1 MPTRHSL
8 WLLLFAS
15 SALFAQQSG
24 LVDPGI
30 IYQRAEQR
38 QQQINRNAARQDFS
52 TLDFSAPASEDQ
64 VAAPGDRH
72 ACTSYQHIVLDA
84 PSPSFLH
91 YLEQSV
97 RHTPLRLTGKQ
108 TYHKAGECIRAG
120 EVIDIVKATQNRLI
134 EDGWITTRVVLQT
147 EGSHK
152 ERLKLTILP
161 GKIAQ
166 VRENKTN
173 VQRTPG
179 VFNYLQNKTIN
190 LRDLEQS
197 LDNVHRLG
205 SLDAQVDIA
214 PSDREGYSDLVVN
227 WQKTGRPYQFSFLVD
242 DSGSKSLGKYLGTA
256 SIYIDNPLNFS
267 DTFYASY
274 TRTLRPGTRLTDQQ
288 GKKHKTLTDNY
299 YLNYSIPW
307 RSWQLGLNAS
317 RYHYDQIIPG
327 YARVYH
333 YKGNTQ
339 KFEAELSNT
348 IYRDQSKKTTL
359 SAGLWWRK
367 NQNFI
372 NRAELDVQKRQ
383 TAGWRLGVKQT
394 VLLPKAVFS
403 GALNLKKGTRMLGA
417 NPVPEEGF
425 DEGNAKSA
433 IWTLDAGWNVLLDSN
448 QRWNWQNDLHAQY
461 AHERLIS
468 LDLLSIGGRN
478 SVRGFSENNSIS
490 GDSGWYWRNTLNW
503 SYQPNHQLYLG
514 ADMGQVW
521 GKNTEYLRDKFIA
534 GAVIGS
540 KGNMNYHG
548 NWQYDVFVGTPI
560 VKSGD
565 WKKTDRFVIG
575 FSAGYTW

>member
-1 MPTRHSL
+1 M
-8 WLLLFAS
+8 
-15 SALFAQQSG
+15 
-24 LVDPGI
+24 
-30 IYQRAEQR
+30 
-38 QQQINRNAARQDFS
+38 
-52 TLDFSAPASEDQ
+52 
-64 VAAPGDRH
+64 
-72 ACTSYQHIVLDA
+72 
-84 PSPSFLH
+84 
-91 YLEQSV
+91 
-97 RHTPLRLTGKQ
+97 
-108 TYHKAGECIRAG
+108 
-120 EVIDIVKATQNRLI
+120 I

-152 ERLKLTILP
+152 ERLKLTVLP

-348 IYRDQSKKTTL
+348 IYRDQNKKTTL

-394 VLLPKAVFS
+394 VLFPKAVFN

>member
-152 ERLKLTILP
+152 ERLKLTVLP

-307 RSWQLGLNAS
+307 RSGSWGSMPAATITIRLSPAM
-317 RYHYDQIIPG
+317 PG
-327 YARVYH
+327 C
-333 YKGNTQ
+333 
-339 KFEAELSNT
+339 
-348 IYRDQSKKTTL
+348 ITTR
-359 SAGLWWRK
+359 AIRK
-367 NQNFI
+367 NLKRNCLTPFTATRTKKPPSAPDCGGAKTKTSLTVPSWTYKKDRQ
-372 NRAELDVQKRQ
+372 RAGGWELNKPSSFLKRS
-383 TAGWRLGVKQT
+383 LT
-394 VLLPKAVFS
+394 VHL
-403 GALNLKKGTRMLGA
+403 T
-417 NPVPEEGF
+417 
-425 DEGNAKSA
+425 
-433 IWTLDAGWNVLLDSN
+433 
-448 QRWNWQNDLHAQY
+448 
-461 AHERLIS
+461 
-468 LDLLSIGGRN
+468 
-478 SVRGFSENNSIS
+478 
-490 GDSGWYWRNTLNW
+490 
-503 SYQPNHQLYLG
+503 
-514 ADMGQVW
+514 
-521 GKNTEYLRDKFIA
+521 
-534 GAVIGS
+534 
-540 KGNMNYHG
+540 
-548 NWQYDVFVGTPI
+548 
-560 VKSGD
+560 
-565 WKKTDRFVIG
+565 
-575 FSAGYTW
+575 

>member
-1 MPTRHSL
+1 MPPRHSL

-108 TYHKAGECIRAG
+108 TYHKADECIRAG
-120 EVIDIVKATQNRLI
+120 EVIDIVKTAQNRLI

-348 IYRDQSKKTTL
+348 IYRDQNKKTTL

-372 NRAELDVQKRQ
+372 NRAELDVQ
-383 TAGWRLGVKQT
+383 
-394 VLLPKAVFS
+394 
-403 GALNLKKGTRMLGA
+403 
-417 NPVPEEGF
+417 
-425 DEGNAKSA
+425 
-433 IWTLDAGWNVLLDSN
+433 
-448 QRWNWQNDLHAQY
+448 
-461 AHERLIS
+461 
-468 LDLLSIGGRN
+468 
-478 SVRGFSENNSIS
+478 
-490 GDSGWYWRNTLNW
+490 
-503 SYQPNHQLYLG
+503 
-514 ADMGQVW
+514 
-521 GKNTEYLRDKFIA
+521 
-534 GAVIGS
+534 
-540 KGNMNYHG
+540 
-548 NWQYDVFVGTPI
+548 
-560 VKSGD
+560 
-565 WKKTDRFVIG
+565 
-575 FSAGYTW
+575 

>member
-1 MPTRHSL
+1 M
-8 WLLLFAS
+8 
-15 SALFAQQSG
+15 
-24 LVDPGI
+24 
-30 IYQRAEQR
+30 
-38 QQQINRNAARQDFS
+38 
-52 TLDFSAPASEDQ
+52 
-64 VAAPGDRH
+64 
-72 ACTSYQHIVLDA
+72 DA

-173 VQRTPG
+173 IQRTPG

-339 KFEAELSNT
+339 KFEAELFNT
-348 IYRDQSKKTTL
+348 IYRDQNKKTTL

-394 VLLPKAVFS
+394 VLFPKAVFN

-417 NPVPEEGF
+417 NPVPEESF